1 MKLSFKLFVF
11 MCFCTFFSGN
21 GQGFVKMKDGQFTIK
36 NQPYYYIGANYWYGS
51 YLGLEK
57 DPQRGIERLKR
68 ELDFLKQNNVTN
80 LRVLVG
86 VEGSGQ
92 LNGAKRVEPAYQ
104 TSPGVFN
111 DELLKG
117 LDILMDEMTR
127 RDMKAVLF
135 FSNNWEWSGG
145 WLQYLNWNGLIDDE
159 TAKRALNWD
168 ELRDYTSKFYSC
180 EPCIEQYHNQVKRV
194 VTRKNTINGK
204 KYKNDATLMSWEVAN
219 EPRPMRAAAIPAFK
233 KFLLNTTALIKSLD
247 KKHLVTIGNEGEQGS
262 ETIQVFKEIHEDKNV
277 DYLTIHIWPKNWT
290 WLDIKDMEG
299 TFERAKNNTVEYIL
313 AHQKV
318 ADELKKPLVLE
329 EFGFPR
335 DQHSFDVNSTT
346 KLRDQYYEAT
356 FKLFE
361 DSRKKGGTLAGIQFW
376 SFGGESRPIP
386 GKTYWKSGD
395 DYMGDP
401 PMEEQGLNAVFDSD
415 QSTWELIRKY
425 SK

>member
-21 GQGFVKMKDGQFTIK
+21 GQRFVKMKDGQFTIK

-117 LDILMDEMTR
+117 LDILMDEMSK

-386 GKTYWKSGD
+386 GQTYWKSGD

-425 SK
+425 AK